1 MTSNPTT
8 KPNPA
13 EVLTRDTAFP
23 NANPA
28 AMKTKHY
35 PQTVPR
41 LVHRQVNV
49 LSTQA
54 GRSATPEM
62 TGALNPFFRSRLA
75 AVRRWAG
82 ELSYLVVTNRY
93 VFYGSLILAGSLIAG
108 AATRGQETL
117 WRFAAAIGLATVVVG
132 LVHAWLDARLARRSR
147 RAHTK
152 GRVKEM

>member
-28 AMKTKHY
+28 AMKTKLY

-54 GRSATPEM
+54 GRPATPEM
-62 TGALNPFFRSRLA
+62 TGVFNPFFRPRLA

-82 ELSYLVVTNRY
+82 ELSYRLATNRY

-108 AATRGQETL
+108 AVTRGQETL
-117 WRFAAAIGLATVVVG
+117 WRSAASLGIAAIVIG
-132 LVHAWLDARLARRSR
+132 LVHAWLDARSARRSR
-147 RAHTK
+147 RFHSK
-152 GRVKEM
+152 SQVKER